1 MEEALSVEQLI
12 GITEQLTLL
21 SAFLGGF
28 SATFLAA
35 ILASAPLN
43 RVANWMI
50 ICSSFAA
57 CCFIICAA
65 SSIAVA
71 NALQIGAEIDTLK
84 FGTRTSSLSMALG
97 LFALVACIGLSGWL
111 RDKRTGLV
119 TSSIAG
125 VTSIFV
131 AIFV

>member
-1 MEEALSVEQLI
+1 MMSVEQLI

-35 ILASAPLN
+35 ILTTAPSSKI
-43 RVANWMI
+43 VNWMI

-71 NALQIGAEIDTLK
+71 NALQLNVAIDTLT

-97 LFALVACIGLSGWL
+97 LFSLIACIGLSGWL
-111 RDKRTGLV
+111 RSKNIGLV
-119 TSSIAG
+119 TSVFSG
-125 VTSIFV
+125 VTAILL